1 MGWTIKPWAEA
12 NHPPSPV
19 LNHPDTI
26 TVRIGETFQLDAC
39 GSSDPEGDSL
49 SFF

>member
-1 MGWTIKPWAEA
+1 MGWTIKPWVEA

-26 TVRIGETFQLDAC
+26 TVRMGETFQLDAR